1 MSEFPSYTEQAIMG
15 FSYRKL
21 DLVYKEALRQRAAKY
36 TMMGQL
42 INLHRYE
49 ESSRKE
55 IRDYT
60 SKLMNPHFISEYK
73 IDQKAIDR
81 DWDAMRSGVF

>member
-1 MSEFPSYTEQAIMG
+1 MSEFPSYTEQAIME

-21 DLVYKEALRQRAAKY
+21 DLMYKEALRQRASKY

-42 INLHRYE
+42 INLHEYKEDSQR
-49 ESSRKE
+49 E

-60 SKLMNPHFISEYK
+60 TKLMNPHFISDYK

-81 DWDAMRSGVF
+81 DWDAMRSGAF

>member
-1 MSEFPSYTEQAIMG
+1 MSEFPSYDEQAIMG
-15 FSYRKL
+15 FSYSKL
-21 DLVYKEALRQRAAKY
+21 DLVYKEALRQRASKY

-42 INLHRYE
+42 LNLHEYKE
-49 ESSRKE
+49 DSQKE

-60 SKLMNPHFISEYK
+60 KQLMNPHHLTEHV